1 MFRIA
6 VTFCGGAAAVHAL
19 PALWP
24 ATVVLALGCS
34 AVIAARRFPATAAML
49 AGFAWTHFLASLWLA
64 QGWPC
69 ARDREEI
76 ELVGRVPAP
85 ALELAGRTD
94 FDLEVIDASARP
106 PWPGHVRLSWYEA
119 DRKPEP
125 GETWRFVARLRCRR
139 GLVNPGAQDREL
151 ALLRERIDATGYV
164 AASSRADR
172 LSEPADRQ
180 IERLRARVAA
190 AIAAA
195 LPPGPSVGVLQGL
208 AVGVRGNIPDALWE
222 AFSVTGIAHLMAI
235 SGLHV
240 TGCALL
246 VLALMRL
253 GWKLPILARL
263 RGRIAIECGVVLA
276 TTAAYALLS
285 GGSLPA
291 LRTLA
296 MVAALATLRG
306 LRRSLPLHQV
316 LAVAALVLVAL
327 DPLALTSAGFWL
339 SFAATATLFA
349 VLADDSGWRGRLAG
363 FARAQLAI
371 TAILAPV
378 LTAAFG
384 RISLVAPLAN
394 AVAIPIFSFLLLPVT
409 LAGTVWA
416 MFAPEATS
424 QIWRGLAWFLD
435 GAWPTLMSVAAWPPA
450 AWAPAAQSG
459 VLVAAAGVGAFAALL
474 LPLAGLRVVAAAVLI
489 AITCGRGER
498 PADGAFTLAAV
509 DVGQGL
515 AVVVETARH
524 VLVFDTG
531 PRWRG
536 GGEAAR
542 VSLLPYLRARGIRQ
556 IDLLVVSHEDQDH
569 SGGADLIRKT
579 LRVSRTMTAPGNLHA
594 AEVTCVR
601 GRAWQWDGISFRVL
615 HPPAAFDG
623 SDNDRSCAVEVAG
636 PGGSALLL
644 ADPEAAGEAELVSQA
659 LAADLV
665 LLPHHGSRS
674 SSSAELVAA
683 TSARFGIASAGFGNR
698 WGMPDSDVVARWRA
712 AGTTVLITAEEGAI
726 RADFPVDPDSVEIG
740 TERRQSRRWW
750 RGG

>member
-1 MFRIA
+1 M
-6 VTFCGGAAAVHAL
+6 HAL

-24 ATVVLALGCS
+24 PAVALVLGCS
-34 AVIAARRFPATAAML
+34 AVLCARRFPPAAAVL
-49 AGFAWTHFLASLWLA
+49 AGFAWTHFLASLWVA

-76 ELVGRVPAP
+76 EVVGQVSAP
-85 ALELAGRTD
+85 ALELEGRTD
-94 FDLEVIDASARP
+94 FDLEVIEASARP
-106 PWPGHVRLSWYEA
+106 PWPGRVRLSWYEA
-119 DRKPEP
+119 DRKPGPAEI
-125 GETWRFVARLRCRR
+125 WRFMAKLRCRR

-164 AASSRADR
+164 AASSRPDR
-172 LSEPADRQ
+172 LSVPADRV
-180 IERLRARVAA
+180 IERSRSRVAD

-222 AFSVTGIAHLMAI
+222 AFSATGIAHLMAI

-246 VLALMRL
+246 VLGLMRL
-253 GWKLPILARL
+253 GWKLPIPGSLRWRL
-263 RGRIAIECGVVLA
+263 GIESVVVVG

-296 MVAALATLRG
+296 MVAALAALRG
-306 LRRSLPLHQV
+306 LRRCLPLHHM
-316 LAVAALVLVAL
+316 LALAAFVLVAF

-339 SFAATATLFA
+339 SFVATATL
-349 VLADDSGWRGRLAG
+349 LATLSADSGWRGRLAG
-363 FARAQLAI
+363 FARMQLAI
-371 TAILAPV
+371 TALLTPV

-384 RISLVAPLAN
+384 RISLIAPVAN
-394 AVAIPIFSFLLLPVT
+394 ALAIPVFSFVLLPVV
-409 LAGTVWA
+409 LAGTACALV
-416 MFAPEATS
+416 APAATS
-424 QIWRGLAWFLD
+424 IVWSGLAWLLD
-435 GAWPTLMSVAAWPPA
+435 GAWPLLVTVAAWPFA
-450 AWAPAAQSG
+450 AWAPAAQSAL
-459 VLVAAAGVGAFAALL
+459 LVAAAGTVLVAALL
-474 LPLAGLRVVAAAVLI
+474 LPLIGLRVAAAAMMI
-489 AITCGRGER
+489 AISCGRAER
-498 PADGAFTLAAV
+498 PADGEFTLAAI

-515 AVVVETARH
+515 AVVVETAGH

-569 SGGADLIRKT
+569 SGGANLLQRT
-579 LRVSRTMTAPGNLHA
+579 LRVSRTMEAPGGSPA
-594 AEVTCVR
+594 TDAECLR
-601 GRAWQWDGISFRVL
+601 GDAWRWDGISFRVL
-615 HPPAAFDG
+615 HPPVAFEG
-623 SDNDRSCAVEVAG
+623 SDNDRSCALAVAG

-644 ADPEAAGEAELVSQA
+644 ADPEAAAEVELGTQA

-674 SSSAELVAA
+674 SSSSMLIAA
-683 TSARFGIASAGFGNR
+683 TSARYGIASAGFGNR
-698 WGMPDSDVVARWRA
+698 WGMPVGDVVARWRA
-712 AGTTVLITAEEGAI
+712 AGTTVLVTADEGAI
-726 RADFPVDPDSVEIG
+726 RAHFSKDPQSVEVR
-740 TERRQSRRWW
+740 TERRDSRRWW